1 MDVYSSDVIAAQS
14 GDLKAFERLI
24 NASKNTV
31 TAIALGIVRD
41 IDASEDVAQ
50 KVFINCWQNL
60 ASLTNPK
67 SFMPW
72 VRQVARYMAINYL
85 RDNKVSQS
93 IKGDE
98 GESILASFCKSD
110 DTLETRVSD
119 EQTKK
124 IVAALIDELPSD
136 SREVVLLYYRE
147 QCSTKHVAQLL
158 NISDAAVRQKL
169 SRARA
174 MLKTLTLDKFSRV
187 IIATTPAVTFTSMT
201 LSLLANTKPAAA
213 AVTAGATGSAS
224 KSGVL
229 TSVWS
234 KVIWVLS
241 GAMFGALVAMMAVI
255 ASHKLA
261 ERYMQHESDKK
272 KLKQVRNY
280 TLVWIFV
287 WGVLF
292 AASYEFS
299 TGFIAP
305 LLTYCG
311 FGAGIAILTKR
322 AHQII
327 YSPSQKLNSPP
338 SDTEFSLYEQHE
350 QHAQLGEEKSTDVQ
364 VKQPVKVANV
374 LGLYGGLILGFV
386 GLIAGLINSGRLVIG

>member
-14 GDLKAFERLI
+14 RDIKAFERLI

-31 TAIALGIVRD
+31 SAIALGIVKD
-41 IDASEDVAQ
+41 MDASEDVAQ

-60 ASLTNPK
+60 STLTNPK

-72 VRQVARYMAINYL
+72 VRQITRYMAINYL
-85 RDNKVSQS
+85 RDNKVSKS

-98 GESILASFCKSD
+98 GENILASFCKSD
-110 DTLETRVSD
+110 DALETKISD

-124 IVAALIDELPSD
+124 IIAALIDELPSD

-158 NISDAAVRQKL
+158 DISDAAVRKKL

-174 MLKTLTLDKFSRV
+174 MLKTLTLDKFSRI
-187 IIATTPAVTFTSMT
+187 IIATTPTVTFTSMT
-201 LSLLANTKPAAA
+201 LTLLANPKSATA
-213 AVTAGATGSAS
+213 AVAVGATGSAS
-224 KSGVL
+224 KGGVFNSL
-229 TSVWS
+229 WS
-234 KVIWVLS
+234 KVLWVFS
-241 GAMFGALVAMMAVI
+241 GAMLGALVAMVAVI

-261 ERYMQHESDKK
+261 ERHMKHEPDKK
-272 KLKQVRNY
+272 KLKRVRNY

-287 WGVLF
+287 WGMLF
-292 AASYEFS
+292 AASYELS
-299 TGFIAP
+299 TGFIVP

-327 YSPSQKLNSPP
+327 YSTSQKLNTP
-338 SDTEFSLYEQHE
+338 SSDIKYEQHGQLKREKIQDE
-350 QHAQLGEEKSTDVQ
+350 QSM
-364 VKQPVKVANV
+364 NISNM
-374 LGLYGGLILGFV
+374 LGLYGGLILGFI

>member
-31 TAIALGIVRD
+31 TAIALGIVKD

-60 ASLTNPK
+60 ATLTNPK

-98 GESILASFCKSD
+98 GESILESFCKSG
-110 DTLETRVSD
+110 DTLEASVSD

-158 NISDAAVRQKL
+158 DISDAAVRQKL

-201 LSLLANTKPAAA
+201 LSLLAGPKPAAA

-224 KSGVL
+224 KGGVL
-229 TSVWS
+229 NSIWS
-234 KVIWVLS
+234 KVVWVLS
-241 GAMFGALVAMMAVI
+241 GAMLGALVAMVAVI

-261 ERYMQHESDKK
+261 ERHMRHESNKK
-272 KLKQVRNY
+272 KLKRVRNY

-327 YSPSQKLNSPP
+327 YSPSQKLSTAP
-338 SDTEFSLYEQHE
+338 SDIECELHEKREQHGKFN
-350 QHAQLGEEKSTDVQ
+350 QNKSTDVQ
-364 VKQPVKVANV
+364 DENSVNVTNV
-374 LGLYGGLILGFV
+374 LGLYGGLILGFI
-386 GLIAGLINSGRLVIG
+386 GLIAGLINSGRLVLG

>member
-1 MDVYSSDVIAAQS
+1 
-14 GDLKAFERLI
+14 
-24 NASKNTV
+24 
-31 TAIALGIVRD
+31 
-41 IDASEDVAQ
+41 
-50 KVFINCWQNL
+50 
-60 ASLTNPK
+60 
-67 SFMPW
+67 
-72 VRQVARYMAINYL
+72 
-85 RDNKVSQS
+85 
-93 IKGDE
+93 
-98 GESILASFCKSD
+98 
-110 DTLETRVSD
+110 
-119 EQTKK
+119 
-124 IVAALIDELPSD
+124 
-136 SREVVLLYYRE
+136 
-147 QCSTKHVAQLL
+147 
-158 NISDAAVRQKL
+158 
-169 SRARA
+169 
-174 MLKTLTLDKFSRV
+174 
-187 IIATTPAVTFTSMT
+187 
-201 LSLLANTKPAAA
+201 
-213 AVTAGATGSAS
+213 
-224 KSGVL
+224 
-229 TSVWS
+229 
-234 KVIWVLS
+234 
-241 GAMFGALVAMMAVI
+241 MFGALVAMVAVI

-261 ERYMQHESDKK
+261 ECYMQHESNKK

-386 GLIAGLINSGRLVIG
+386 GLSAGLINSGRLVIG